1 MCALLDPFGRKLEYL
16 RVSVVDSC
24 NLRCFY
30 CRPSHACRPHS
41 VRGEMTR
48 EDLVRVVTAG
58 QAVGIRKVRLTG
70 GEPLIR
76 RDIVELVRDIAQI
89 PGIDDLSLTTNGTL
103 LEKLAAPLS
112 AAGLKRVNI
121 SLDSLEDRNFE
132 QITCGGKL
140 QSILDGI
147 DAAFAARLTP
157 VKLNMVVMKG
167 LNEHEVE
174 NFARL
179 TIERDIQV
187 RFIEYMPMLG
197 QEETWQRYYLS
208 FQEIMALCKKIA
220 PLQLLPEETLSGPA
234 RYFRFQGAVG
244 TVGFVTPVSQHF
256 CADCNRLR
264 LTADGKIKPCLF
276 AADEIDLRP
285 ALAVG
290 ADLKPLFTEAAA
302 RKPANSET
310 SPAARGATCGPL
322 GMVEIG
328 G

>member
-30 CRPSHACRPHS
+30 CRLSHACRPHS
-41 VRGEMTR
+41 VKGEMTR
-48 EDLVRVVTAG
+48 EDLVRVVAAG
-58 QAVGIRKVRLTG
+58 RAVGIRKVRLTG

-89 PGIDDLSLTTNGTL
+89 SGIDDLSLTTNGTL
-103 LEKLAAPLS
+103 LKKLAAPLS

-121 SLDSLEDRNFE
+121 SLDSLEDRNFA

-157 VKLNMVVMKG
+157 VKLNMVAMKG

-208 FQEIMALCKKIA
+208 SQEIMVLCKKIA

-244 TVGFVTPVSQHF
+244 TVGFITPVSQHF

-285 ALAVG
+285 ALAAG
-290 ADLKPLFTEAAA
+290 ADLKPLFMEAAA
-302 RKPANSET
+302 RKPANLKT